1 MTTGIWIAFGV
12 FWLLIA
18 AALVWA
24 GYQAFRVWKEM
35 RKLPKGLLG
44 ELEEI
49 AQRAA
54 LAEER
59 ATALEQQ
66 VTELQERVES
76 LNGSITRLRV
86 LMGAAGEVSSAVSSA
101 RRTLVPTK

>member
-18 AALVWA
+18 VALVWA
-24 GYQAFRVWKEM
+24 GYHALRVWKEM

-54 LAEER
+54 LAEKR

-66 VTELQERVES
+66 VDGAPGARREPER
-76 LNGSITRLRV
+76 LDRPPGV
-86 LMGAAGEVSSAVSSA
+86 LMGAAGEVSSVVSSA
-101 RRTLVPTK
+101 RRTFVPTK

>member
-18 AALVWA
+18 VALVWA
-24 GYQAFRVWKEM
+24 GYHAFRVWKEV

-49 AQRAA
+49 SRRAA
-54 LAEER
+54 LAQER

-66 VTELQERVES
+66 VADLQERVES
-76 LNGSITRLRV
+76 LNGSIARLRV
-86 LMGAAGEVSSAVSSA
+86 LMGAAGEVSSVANSA
-101 RRTLVPTK
+101 RRTFVPMK

>member
-1 MTTGIWIAFGV
+1 M
-12 FWLLIA
+12 
-18 AALVWA
+18 WA
-24 GYQAFRVWKEM
+24 GYHAFRVWKEM

-54 LAEER
+54 LAQER

-76 LNGSITRLRV
+76 LNGSIARLRV
-86 LMGAAGEVSSAVSSA
+86 LMGAAGEVSSVVSSA
-101 RRTLVPTK
+101 RRTFVPTK

>member
-12 FWLLIA
+12 FCLLIA
-18 AALVWA
+18 GALVWA
-24 GYQAFRVWKEM
+24 GYHAFRVWKEM

-44 ELEEI
+44 ELEQI

-54 LAEER
+54 LAQER

-76 LNGSITRLRV
+76 LNGSIARLGV
-86 LMGAAGEVSSAVSSA
+86 LMGAAGDVSSVVSSA
-101 RRTLVPTK
+101 RRTFVPAK